1 MNKIESGFDPA
12 QLARESVRDPRLTRP
27 DWTRGDPRDPRLIWL
42 DKNENGD
49 PELWRVAAEVVGEVI
64 ADSAW
69 ALSTYPESARVY
81 AKLGTYV
88 GVGPEHLTLTPGSDG
103 VIRAVFE
110 AFVNPGDVVVHTTPT
125 FAMYPVYSQ
134 MYGARPITLAY
145 RCSDGG
151 PVLAVQDVL
160 RTIESAHAKLV
171 CLPNP
176 DSPTGTVFSVL
187 DLRVIAD
194 ACHAAGSLLLID
206 EAYHP
211 FYAPSAAHWVEEL
224 HHVVV
229 ARTFAKAWG
238 LAGLRVGYAVAHPS
252 IARLLHK
259 VRSMYEVSTI
269 AVAVIDRA
277 LDREAEMRASVGRLN
292 AGRDGFQQAMASLGL
307 RTISAQGNF
316 THVAFG
322 TAAPAVH
329 AALERVVVYRKD
341 GGEGCLSGYSRFS
354 ATTSERFHPIVVR
367 IRDVITGVP
376 A

>member
-1 MNKIESGFDPA
+1 MSKSESSFDPTL
-12 QLARESVRDPRLTRP
+12 LARESVRDPKLTRP
-27 DWTRGDPRDPRLIWL
+27 DWTRGDPRDPRLMWL

-49 PELWRVAAEVVGEVI
+49 PDLLRVAAEIVGEVI
-64 ADSAW
+64 ADTTW

-81 AKLGTYV
+81 AKLGSHV
-88 GVGPEHLTLTPGSDG
+88 GLGPDHLTLTPGSDG

-125 FAMYPVYSQ
+125 FAMYPVYSL
-134 MYGARPITLAY
+134 MYGARSVTLPY
-145 RCSDGG
+145 RRSDGG
-151 PVLAVQDVL
+151 PVLTVQEVL
-160 RTIESAHAKLV
+160 NAIEAARAKLV

-176 DSPTGTVFSVL
+176 DSPTGTAFSL
-187 DLRVIAD
+187 LELRAIAD
-194 ACHAAGSLLLID
+194 ACRAAGSLLLVD

-211 FYAPSAAHWVEEL
+211 FYEPSAAPWVEDL
-224 HHVVV
+224 RHVVV

-252 IARLLHK
+252 IAKLLHK
-259 VRSMYEVSTI
+259 VRSMYEVSTM

-277 LDREAEMRASVGRLN
+277 LDREAEMRASVARLN
-292 AGRDGFQQAMASLGL
+292 AGRDGFREAMATLGL
-307 RTISAQGNF
+307 PTVVAHGNF

-322 TAAPAVH
+322 AAAPAVH
-329 AALERVVVYRKD
+329 GALESIVVYRKD

-354 ATTSERFHPIVVR
+354 ATTTERFRPIVAR
-367 IRDVITGVP
+367 IREVFTGVP